1 MATPING
8 ALGAHLAGAGPAR
21 ECIAENGTDR
31 PGGLA
36 EMPQPTSHELKGKN
50 MNLTKLLSL
59 SRKEQTEVVNA
70 IDPAQVKGRAM
81 KRQLAKMKKK
91 EGGFTL
97 LELLVVVGI
106 IAAIAGTATILL
118 RDTDRQAMAA
128 AHVAM
133 MDELMKGVET
143 YKKLNDESFPTNF
156 DSLMR
161 NTTNTLVAAT
171 SVGAVT
177 TDVLNEDLAAS
188 LADITLTAAQAA
200 LLKES
205 GIDSVR
211 ILAANDPNGTTAGD
225 CSATGI
231 KDLIKHKGNNITAAT
246 VFRVP
251 TANGCGYAA
260 DYAIDDAIATQVLQR
275 WAVAGNERVNA
286 GAADVLVA
294 LGLGPDTSL
303 FNPAN
308 RGAMTTVP
316 VYRHVSNDE
325 YNRFIALF
333 NVDEAVGEV
342 RLQAIIDGA
351 GDTKDEELGE
361 WDNTRPT

>member
-1 MATPING
+1 
-8 ALGAHLAGAGPAR
+8 
-21 ECIAENGTDR
+21 
-31 PGGLA
+31 
-36 EMPQPTSHELKGKN
+36 

-70 IDPAQVKGRAM
+70 IDPAQVKSRAM

-143 YKKLNDESFPTNF
+143 YKKLNAESFPTGF

-161 NTTNTLVAAT
+161 NATNTLVGAT

-177 TDVLNEDLAAS
+177 TDILNQDLYGSLAAS
-188 LADITLTAAQAA
+188 TITGDEAQ
-200 LLKES
+200 LLIDS
-205 GIDSVR
+205 GITQVR
-211 ILAANDPNGTTAGD
+211 IINNAADPNGATADGD
-225 CSATGI
+225 CTAAGI
-231 KDLIKHKGNNITAAT
+231 KTLINHKGNNVTASTIFRAAGDNGAT
-246 VFRVP
+246 GNG
-251 TANGCGYAA
+251 ANGCGYGSAVNGAPTNYVLSSADTMAIMTWPAA
-260 DYAIDDAIATQVLQR
+260 E
-275 WAVAGNERVNA
+275 AGRVNA
-286 GAADVLVA
+286 DPTAIGAGDQKLVA
-294 LGLGPDTSL
+294 LGIGPDTSL
-303 FNPAN
+303 FNPAL

-316 VYRHVSNDE
+316 VYRHVAADE
-325 YNRFIALF
+325 YNRFVALF
-333 NVDEAVGEV
+333 NVDSVVGEV